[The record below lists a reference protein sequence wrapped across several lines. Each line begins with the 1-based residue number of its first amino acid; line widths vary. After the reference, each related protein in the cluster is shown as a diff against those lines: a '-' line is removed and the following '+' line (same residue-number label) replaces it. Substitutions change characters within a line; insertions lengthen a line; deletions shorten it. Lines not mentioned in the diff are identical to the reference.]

1 MATIEQAEQL
11 EQNATINASRD
22 GFEMTIKAGAESGRK
37 TVEALKALNQS
48 LKSHR
53 RDRKNK
59 DDEPK
64 QGKVSLKQ
72 FTRDAEGRREV
83 VGIEDRKLV
92 DEITRELKRHGVEF
106 AVERRGKD
114 QTRYFHVRG
123 DDAGVVA
130 HGIERAQERVDG
142 MIARQQSKISVKERI
157 GRTLDRM
164 EDPQSKAA
172 RQKHERP
179 LTPDQ
184 KQKQKPSVKPDDD
197 DRKGPKR

>member
-1 MATIEQAEQL
+1 MATVEQAEQL
-11 EQNATINASRD
+11 GQNATINASRD
-22 GFEMTIKAGAESGRK
+22 GLEMTVKAGADGVQR
-37 TVEALKALNQS
+37 TVAALQALNQS

-53 RDRKNK
+53 RDRKK
-59 DDEPK
+59 DDEPT

-72 FTRDAEGRREV
+72 FTRDVDGRREV
-83 VGIEDRKLV
+83 VGIEDRRLV

-106 AVERRGKD
+106 AVERRGKE

-130 HGIERAQERVDG
+130 HAIERAQERVDG
-142 MIARQQSKISVKERI
+142 IIARQESKISVKERI

-164 EDPQSKAA
+164 EDPKSKAA
-172 RQKHERP
+172 RAEKLGRDQP
-179 LTPDQ
+179 TPSM
-184 KQKQKPSVKPDDD
+184 PKPDDD